1 MSDTYLLISDPPH
14 GEVEPQHIAQVFGFT
29 ATEALMRIH
38 FPAPEIWF
46 ADDNL
51 PGLKQKGAALYRAGA
66 KVRIIRG
73 SILALIP
80 PPSTLESFSLHG
92 EHFAGHLESGAELS
106 VPYSARLIVVSCHV
120 AGGGTGESDET
131 DLHAHRTAGANLGH
145 HFGMSGQ
152 MAGSA
157 RHDTLAHG
165 GDTVQGAETAFAD
178 AYFVSEGRVQRA
190 TMRWPTMNFSGL
202 GDSIQT
208 SEEGNRE
215 ELIARLKERFR
226 ETDLDE
232 RLTGAPAPKPFLV
245 GARGLPAILRDID
258 PVLKNLDTAD
268 LLSRLA
274 LASRL

>member
-1 MSDTYLLISDPPH
+1 MSDSYLLISDPPH
-14 GEVEPQHIAQVFGFT
+14 GEVEPQQIAHVFGFT
-29 ATEALMRIH
+29 AAEALMRIH

-51 PGLKQKGAALYRAGA
+51 SGLKQKGAALCRAGA

-80 PPSTLESFSLHG
+80 PPSSLESFSLQ
-92 EHFAGHLESGAELS
+92 EEQFAGYLESGAELT
-106 VPYSARLIVVSCHV
+106 VPYNARLIVVSCRI

-131 DLHAHRTAGANLGH
+131 NLYSHRTAGANLGH
-145 HFGMSGQ
+145 KFGMSGQ

-157 RHDTLAHG
+157 RQDTLAHSG
-165 GDTVQGAETAFAD
+165 NAEAEAETEFAD
-178 AYFVSEGRVQRA
+178 AYFVGQGCVQRA
-190 TMRWPTMNFSGL
+190 TMRWAKMDFSGL
-202 GDSIQT
+202 GNGVQT
-208 SEEGNRE
+208 SMEGNRK
-215 ELIARLKERFR
+215 ELIVRLKRRFR

-232 RLTGAPAPKPFLV
+232 RLTNAPAPKPFLV
-245 GARGLPAILRDID
+245 GARGLPAILGDID

>member
-14 GEVEPQHIAQVFGFT
+14 GEVEPKHIAQEFGFT
-29 ATEALMRIH
+29 AAEALMRIR

-46 ADDNL
+46 ADDDL
-51 PGLKQKGAALYRAGA
+51 SGLKQKGAALYRAGA

-80 PPSTLESFSLHG
+80 PPSTLQSFLLDDSQ
-92 EHFAGHLESGAELS
+92 FAGHLESGVELS
-106 VPYSARLIVVSCHV
+106 VPYSARLILVSCRIV
-120 AGGGTGESDET
+120 GEGTGGSVET

-145 HFGMSGQ
+145 QFGMSGQ

-157 RHDTLAHG
+157 RYDALPHRGDAEHG
-165 GDTVQGAETAFAD
+165 TETEFAD
-178 AYFVSEGRVQRA
+178 AYFVSEARVQRA
-190 TMRWPTMNFSGL
+190 TMRWTTMDFSGL
-202 GDSIQT
+202 GDGIQT

-215 ELIARLKERFR
+215 ELLGRLKERFR
-226 ETDLDE
+226 ETDIDE

-245 GARGLPAILRDID
+245 GARGLPAILGDID
-258 PVLKNLDTAD
+258 PALKNLDTAD